1 MWAGLRPAPPPS
13 QPPPPLQAHQP
24 GASLVPLLILGLL
37 SFWQKINAFNQ
48 DITALV
54 QGEEVVGEKD
64 SRLFTK
70 LRKEFSS
77 WNTVIED
84 NFKEGEW
91 SLRSRPRARLV

>member
-13 QPPPPLQAHQP
+13 QRLLLPSPPPPLQAHQP

-37 SFWQKINAFNQ
+37 SLQKISAFNQ

-91 SLRSRPRARLV
+91 SLRS